1 MNLKCRYSAILVFCA
16 WCEDRSVKYKVS
28 MQFHMWYMHS
38 LPCVSSGL
46 FEHVQANMVKVP
58 LRCVFEDF
66 GSHTGEKKDVSEICL
81 GSTWQK
87 RLCHQF
93 LGGFSR
99 SECVC
104 AIFAGSRTPPSTDG
118 NPPRNWGLNCAIYFG
133 NSVILLIMHDSAL
146 FLGCLDHSMLSS
158 PQDTTGKLNE
168 TKKVYEHI

>member
-1 MNLKCRYSAILVFCA
+1 
-16 WCEDRSVKYKVS
+16 
-28 MQFHMWYMHS
+28 
-38 LPCVSSGL
+38 
-46 FEHVQANMVKVP
+46 MVKVP

-133 NSVILLIMHDSAL
+133 NSVYIYIYIYSLYFIVSSSESQMDSSTCTYMFVISINSLVAAL
-146 FLGCLDHSMLSS
+146 HLSS
-158 PQDTTGKLNE
+158 SIFGGMIFDRKIVQAVLLSVFHPALLYQVIVKGLM
-168 TKKVYEHI
+168 